1 MTGFVPSITSA
12 PRYYAE
18 LGFDTLPLPPGSK
31 QVGVRA
37 WQNRSS
43 QEMWQSAHKEANIA
57 IRGGGHANLAVID
70 CDDKNQQGTFYNVQD
85 FMAGLG
91 YMPGAYPVV
100 KTTSGIGR
108 HIYISLAD
116 PIQGN
121 YKHLSP
127 ELGAGEFRFGSGAY
141 VVAPPSILEKPYQ
154 LIYGDFRHLPVL
166 ELADVGTL
174 IHDPNLRTKPKSQIS
189 RTAMKMLKGEGI
201 ERFDFDRSSFD
212 QGLITSLVN
221 KGFEFENILPL
232 FKNNVTSGKFMELFL
247 KSPNRA
253 IRYLEHSYETA
264 VQWSNKNISRGRKY
278 AQKAINWANSI
289 GWPGRTGAYDWAV
302 YLAHSN
308 IAWRSGKIEYAASVR
323 ELAEIANI
331 SHTAASKANH
341 RLIKLGFIT
350 QTESSIARYSNRYKL
365 ENISENSTSIPRHII
380 ENYVSHDVFHY
391 VALGKSCEQIWCQ
404 LQRKPQTIEELVIK
418 TGRSKIT
425 IIKWLHRLANNI
437 LDIRTDEIISMV
449 CEKDGVW
456 RIKKGINLDY
466 IAELLNVKGIG
477 DARKRKHR
485 QQRYK
490 HNNDLKR

>member
-1 MTGFVPSITSA
+1 MTGFVPSITAA
-12 PRYYAE
+12 PQYYAE

-31 QVGVRA
+31 QAGVRA
-37 WQNRSS
+37 WQNRSPL
-43 QEMWQSAHKEANIA
+43 EMWQSAHKEANIA
-57 IRGGGHANLAVID
+57 IRCGGHANLAVID
-70 CDDKNQQGTFYNVQD
+70 CDDKNQQGTFYNVQS

-91 YMPGAYPVV
+91 YTPGDYPVV
-100 KTTSGIGR
+100 KTKSGNGR

-154 LIYGDFRHLPVL
+154 LIYGDFRQLPEL
-166 ELADVGTL
+166 EMVDIAAL
-174 IHDPNLRTKPKSQIS
+174 IHDPYFKTKPKLQIS
-189 RTAMKMLKGEGI
+189 RNARKMLNGEGI
-201 ERFDFDRSSFD
+201 ERFDNDRSRFD

-221 KGFEFENILPL
+221 KDFEFENILPL
-232 FKNNVTSGKFMELFL
+232 FKNNVTSGKFMELFD

-253 IRYLEHSYETA
+253 IGYLQHSYRTA
-264 VQWSNKNISRGRKY
+264 VRWGKANISPGRKY
-278 AQKAINWANSI
+278 AQKAILWANSNS
-289 GWPGRTGAYDWAV
+289 WPGRTGAYDWAV

-308 IAWRSGKIEYAASVR
+308 IVWRSGKVEYAASGR

-331 SHTAASKANH
+331 SNTAASNANH

-350 QTESSIARYSNRYKL
+350 QTKSYIANYSNRYKL
-365 ENISENSTSIPRHII
+365 ENIFENSTSIPHHHI

-391 VALGKSCEQIWCQ
+391 FALGKSCEQIWCQ
-404 LQRKPQTIEELVIK
+404 LQNNSLSIEELIIK
-418 TGRSKIT
+418 TGRTKIT
-425 IIKWLHRLANNI
+425 IKKWLDYMANKI
-437 LDIRTDEIISMV
+437 IDIRTGEIVSMV

-456 RIKKGINLDY
+456 RIKKGVNLDY

-477 DARKRKHR
+477 DARKQKHQ
-485 QQRYK
+485 QQRKK
-490 HNNDLKR
+490 HKNDLQR